1 MPASLT
7 RSGPLNCRMRATSPR
22 RVSQARRVRG
32 QRERVGAVGMDQEG
46 DGRHR
51 RAAAQP
57 AGAAGGR
64 CPSASDTAAVSR
76 AAASP
81 ASVPG
86 HALAGVHEELDVAGG
101 AGQGRSHRS
110 HDAGFGVV
118 ERGRHAFEGA
128 QPERGVPD
136 DALAPGDGGPPRLE
150 LGLDQEDEV
159 GVGGRHRAGQR
170 GHDAAQRDE
179 GEVGHH
185 ERAGLVG
192 GVGRPEVLHGEGPH
206 VGALEDRHPGVV
218 AQRRMELPVA
228 DVHGVDVGRPV
239 TAAGSR

>member
-1 MPASLT
+1 MLTATVVPAKSTASEVHVDAGLADPV
-7 RSGPLNCRMRATSPR
+7 GPAELEDAGDVPPLGEPG
-22 RVSQARRVRG
+22 RRVRG
-32 QRERVGAVGMDQEG
+32 QRERVGAVGMDEEG

-64 CPSASDTAAVSR
+64 CPSASDTAAVNR

-81 ASVPG
+81 ASCPGTPLRACTRNSTLPAEPVRGEAIAPMMPVP
-86 HALAGVHEELDVAGG
+86 ASM
-101 AGQGRSHRS
+101 Q
-110 HDAGFGVV
+110 
-118 ERGRHAFEGA
+118 RGRHPLERA

-136 DALAPGDGGPPRLE
+136 DALAPGDGGPARLE

-159 GVGGRHRAGQR
+159 GVGRRHRAGER

-179 GEVGHH
+179 GEIGHH

-192 GVGRPEVLHGEGPH
+192 GVGRTQL
-206 VGALEDRHPGVV
+206 R
-218 AQRRMELPVA
+218 QR
-228 DVHGVDVGRPV
+228 
-239 TAAGSR
+239 